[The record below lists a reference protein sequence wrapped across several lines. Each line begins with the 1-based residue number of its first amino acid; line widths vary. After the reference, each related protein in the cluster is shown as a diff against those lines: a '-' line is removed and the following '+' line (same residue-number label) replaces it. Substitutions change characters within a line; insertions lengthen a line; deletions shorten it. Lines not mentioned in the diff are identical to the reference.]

1 MKRKTSPFSISPNP
15 ITLYLTPALEA
26 AAYRIMYTVEH
37 RQGLTAILGEVGTG
51 KSSIIRRSHAEL
63 DAMSD
68 VTSVLIPSP
77 TFQTEYA
84 MIQGISQLF
93 GLPARKGTQQ
103 HLRELETWLG
113 EQFIADR
120 VVVLFI
126 DEAQKLNYKMLELV
140 RALLNFET
148 DDAKLIQIV
157 LAGQLELRDRLVSDK
172 QKPLYT
178 RLTMPTVLAPLSPSE
193 VEEVISFRCK
203 HAKINNPFP
212 TDAARRIYE
221 LSGGIAREVLRLCTV
236 SYEMGQIAG
245 IANLQPDLIDSAFHE
260 LQLRDGA
267 DDERAA

>member
-26 AAYRIMYTVEH
+26 AAYRINYTVEH

-51 KSSIIRRSHAEL
+51 KSSIIRRSHAEF
-63 DAMSD
+63 DAMQD

-77 TFQTEYA
+77 TFKTEYA
-84 MIQGISQLF
+84 LIQGIAQLF

-103 HLRELETWLG
+103 HLRELETWLS
-113 EQFIADR
+113 EQFINDT
-120 VVVLFI
+120 VVILFI
-126 DEAQKLNYKMLELV
+126 DEAQKLDHKMLEII

-178 RLTMPTVLAPLSPSE
+178 RLTMPTVLAPLSPTE
-193 VEEVISFRCK
+193 VEEVIAFRCK
-203 HAKINNPFP
+203 HAKILNPFP
-212 TDAARRIYE
+212 SEASRRIYD
-221 LSGGIAREVLRLCTV
+221 LSGGIPREVLRICTV
-236 SYEMGQIAG
+236 AHEMTQLAG
-245 IANLQPDLIDSAFHE
+245 MKMVEPDLIDAAFRE
-260 LQLRDGA
+260 LQLTDGA
-267 DDERAA
+267 NDE

>member
-1 MKRKTSPFSISPNP
+1 MKRRISPFSISPNP

-26 AAYRIMYTVEH
+26 AAYRINYTVEH

-51 KSSIIRRSHAEL
+51 KSSIIRRSHAEF
-63 DAMSD
+63 DAMPD
-68 VTSVLIPSP
+68 VISVLIPSP
-77 TFQTEYA
+77 TFKTEYA
-84 MIQGISQLF
+84 MIQGIAQLF

-113 EQFIADR
+113 EQFIADK

-126 DEAQKLNYKMLELV
+126 DEAQKLDHKMLEIV

-148 DDAKLIQIV
+148 DEAKLIQII
-157 LAGQLELRDRLVSDK
+157 LAGQLELRDRLVSEK

-193 VEEVISFRCK
+193 VEEVIAFRCK
-203 HAKINNPFP
+203 HAKISNPFP
-212 TDAARRIYE
+212 PDSARQIYD
-221 LSGGIAREVLRLCTV
+221 LSGGIPREVLRLCTV
-236 SYEMGQIAG
+236 AYEMSQIAKMPHVH
-245 IANLQPDLIDSAFHE
+245 PDLIDSAFRE

-267 DDERAA
+267 GDE